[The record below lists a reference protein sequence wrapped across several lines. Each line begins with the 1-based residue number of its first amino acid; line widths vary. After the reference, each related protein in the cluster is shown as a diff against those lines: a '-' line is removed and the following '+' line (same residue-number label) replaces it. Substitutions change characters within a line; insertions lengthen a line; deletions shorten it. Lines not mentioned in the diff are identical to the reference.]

1 MKVQKITVI
10 NDKGAEIET
19 DFQETSLEYRIRRV
33 KAILKQMEKSYED
46 SKITVYCSWYDIWIK
61 KQTIIFFI
69 LL

>member
-46 SKITVYCSWYDIWIK
+46 SKITVYCS
-61 KQTIIFFI
+61 
-69 LL
+69 